1 MQCDSCLKVL
11 SSRSSVTRH
20 KRESCPQR
28 FNNKVKKVKLSGVDT
43 SANINYS
50 ATAEATSRP
59 TAEASNTRSVK
70 TRSNI
75 IECQDCYKKI
85 CGRGL
90 TGHLRSNS
98 HKSVINYLDSGVEK
112 LSSSFKNRISSYRLT
127 SSKHHTDHLEFF
139 NEIEGNVLSL
149 LHNYL
154 HEFKVIKV
162 NVELYSM
169 YTIPEK
175 DTYDLKS
182 FNTQNQ
188 IITISTNLKQAYQD
202 FISEILPK
210 VSEIQEKDSG
220 WSLLQIQ
227 SLEVNINK
235 YNPLRSSSYIRLP
248 RQIEVKKAVINI
260 MNKDEACFGWAVNA
274 SIFNPTGKSN
284 LTTSYPHYT
293 SLLQFHNIEFPMK
306 LSDIPKFELLNNISI
321 NVFGVSEC
329 FKNNVTQLEIVGPL
343 YHTKSKKS
351 THVNLLLIFDDNGN
365 SHYCYIK
372 NLSRLISS
380 QKSHHNGQT
389 FLCNGCL
396 QFFSSLERL
405 HKHEDNDCNFVYTKL
420 PTTDMILNKFG
431 RLQKE
436 NILQFSNF
444 HKQMQVPFVIYADF
458 ESILQPIQH
467 ATSSDN
473 SSFTVKTYQH
483 TPYSFG
489 FYIKCYFD
497 DSLSQLIIY
506 RGDNVAET
514 FIQKLEKEVYT
525 IYHKYLK
532 HIKPMKKLTTAEELQ
547 FFESK
552 CCHICDKPFDINEMK
567 VRDHSH
573 LTGLFSGAAHNAC
586 NLNYKLPKFI
596 PVFMHNLT
604 NYDAHLFI
612 TKLAQNNEKIDVIAQ
627 TKEKYISFTKLLLV
641 DRGLEQNTYLKLRF
655 VDSFRFLP
663 HSLDNLSKTLNGEQC
678 LELRKY
684 CRSNEE
690 FGLLRQKGVF
700 PYSYLDNFSKLS
712 EVSLPAQEQFF
723 DVLKGEG
730 ISDEK
735 YLRAKQVWEVFDC
748 KNLGEYSD
756 VYLKSD
762 VLLLADVFEN
772 FRRNC
777 LFNYKLDPAQYLT
790 APSLSWDAMLR
801 KTNIQLELLT
811 DIDML
816 HFFKKGI
823 RGGISQCSTRF
834 ATANNQYCENYDC
847 SKPTSYI
854 LYLDATNLYG
864 YAMSQYLPH
873 GDFRWLDG
881 VEITNFDCL
890 SIDDE
895 SPKGYVLEVDLTYPE
910 TLHDHHNDL
919 PFCPENIIPPNGK
932 DPKLVLTLL
941 PKHKYIIHYRNLKQC
956 VEQRLKVAK
965 IYRILEFSQS
975 PWLKPYIELNTNLR
989 NSSDNEFDK
998 STYKNYTNSI
1008 YGKTMENVDKRVD
1021 IKLLSHWENLPG
1033 SIGAEGFISMPN
1045 FHSVSIFSDNLVA
1058 IQMNILKIVY
1068 DKPVYVGFSILEI
1081 SKIRMYDFFY
1091 NYIKAKY
1098 MGDATLL
1105 YTDTDSLILHIQ
1117 TENVYR
1123 DIKENLDLF
1132 DTSNYPVDNI
1142 FNIPKT
1148 PSVVGKLKDEFKGQ
1162 PITNF
1167 CGTGAKAYC
1176 VTLSNN
1182 KHFKK
1187 AKGISKNVI
1196 NKSLTFTDYK
1206 QVVDNVNAKIY
1217 RKMYTFKSHLH
1228 EMYTE
1233 LKNKVALTSHDDK
1246 RYVIPGAI
1254 NTLAWGHY
1262 KIDAFIPDQQQN
1274 NLDYLIQQAK
1284 LLLPE
1289 QENND
1294 GREFYVD
1301 SFEMDLL

>member
-1 MQCDSCLKVL
+1 MQCNFCLKVL
-11 SSRSSVTRH
+11 SNKSSVSRH
-20 KRESCPQR
+20 KRESCPER
-28 FNNKVKKVKLSGVDT
+28 FNKGKKVKLNDDLDVVT
-43 SANINYS
+43 SANNYNS
-50 ATAEATSRP
+50 TIVEATPFRSIVHP
-59 TAEASNTRSVK
+59 VTTTSNV
-70 TRSNI
+70 

-85 CGRGL
+85 SGRGL

-98 HKSVINYLDSGVEK
+98 HKSVISNDCGVEK
-112 LSSSFKNRISSYRLT
+112 LSSAFKNRIGSYRL
-127 SSKHHTDHLEFF
+127 SSNKHHTDHLESFS
-139 NEIEGNVLSL
+139 EIEGNVLKL

-154 HEFKVIKV
+154 HKFKVLKV
-162 NVELYSM
+162 NFELYSM

-182 FNTQNQ
+182 FNTKNQ

-202 FISEILPK
+202 FIREILPK
-210 VSEIQEKDSG
+210 VSEIQEKESG

-248 RQIEVKKAVINI
+248 RQIEMKKAIINI
-260 MNKDEACFGWAVNA
+260 MNKDEACFCWAVNA
-274 SIFNPTGKSN
+274 SIFDPT
-284 LTTSYPHYT
+284 
-293 SLLQFHNIEFPMK
+293 
-306 LSDIPKFELLNNISI
+306 
-321 NVFGVSEC
+321 
-329 FKNNVTQLEIVGPL
+329 
-343 YHTKSKKS
+343 
-351 THVNLLLIFDDNGN
+351 
-365 SHYCYIK
+365 
-372 NLSRLISS
+372 
-380 QKSHHNGQT
+380 
-389 FLCNGCL
+389 
-396 QFFSSLERL
+396 ERL
-405 HKHEDNDCNFVYTKL
+405 RKHEDNDCNFVYTKL
-420 PTTDMILNKFG
+420 PTTNMILNKYG
-431 RLQKE
+431 HLQKE

-444 HKQMQVPFVIYADF
+444 QKQMQVPFVIYADF
-458 ESILQPIQH
+458 ESILQPIQY
-467 ATSSDN
+467 ATPSDN
-473 SSFTVKTYQH
+473 SPFTVKTYQH

-489 FYIKCYFD
+489 FYVKCYFD

-506 RGDNVAET
+506 RGDNVVEK
-514 FIQKLEKEVYT
+514 FIQKLEEKVYT
-525 IYHKYLK
+525 IYHRYLK
-532 HIKPMKKLTTAEELQ
+532 HIKPMKKLTPEEELQ
-547 FFESK
+547 FFT
-552 CCHICDKPFDINEMK
+552 I
-567 VRDHSH
+567 
-573 LTGLFSGAAHNAC
+573 
-586 NLNYKLPKFI
+586 
-596 PVFMHNLT
+596 
-604 NYDAHLFI
+604 
-612 TKLAQNNEKIDVIAQ
+612 
-627 TKEKYISFTKLLLV
+627 
-641 DRGLEQNTYLKLRF
+641 DRGDLERNIYLKLGF
-655 VDSFRFLP
+655 VDSFRLLP
-663 HSLDNLSKTLNGEQC
+663 HSLDNLSKTLNDNQC
-678 LELRKY
+678 LELQKY

-700 PYSYLDNFSKLS
+700 PYSYLDNFSKLD
-712 EVSLPAQEQFF
+712 EVSLPTQEEFF
-723 DVLKGEG
+723 DILKGEG

-735 YLRAKQVWEVFDC
+735 YLRAKRVWEVFNC
-748 KNLGEYSD
+748 NTLGEYSD

-762 VLLLADVFEN
+762 ILLLADVFEN
-772 FRRNC
+772 FRHNC

-801 KTNIQLELLT
+801 KTNVQLELLT

-834 ATANNQYCENYDC
+834 AAANNQYCGNYDC

-864 YAMSQYLPH
+864 YAMSQFLPH
-873 GDFRWLDG
+873 
-881 VEITNFDCL
+881 V
-890 SIDDE
+890 DDE
-895 SPKGYVLEVDLTYPE
+895 SPKGYVLEVDLAYPE
-910 TLHDHHNDL
+910 TLHDFHNDL
-919 PFCPENIIPPNGK
+919 PFCPENLIPPNSK

-941 PKHKYIIHYRNLKQC
+941 PKNKYIIHYRNLKQC
-956 VEQRLKVAK
+956 TEQGLKVTK
-965 IYRILEFSQS
+965 IHRILEFSQS

-989 NSSDNEFDK
+989 NSSNNEFDK

-1021 IKLLSHWENLPG
+1021 IKLLSHWDNLPG
-1033 SIGAEGFISMPN
+1033 SVGAEGFISMPN

-1058 IQMNILKIVY
+1058 IQMNILKIIY

-1098 MGDATLL
+1098 VDNVALL

-1117 TENVYR
+1117 IENVYR
-1123 DIKENLDLF
+1123 DIKENLHLF
-1132 DTSNYPVDNI
+1132 DTSNYPADNI

-1148 PSVVGKLKDEFKGQ
+1148 PSVVGKLKDEFKGKS
-1162 PITNF
+1162 ITNF

-1182 KHFKK
+1182 DNLKK

-1206 QVVDNVNAKIY
+1206 QVVDNTNAKIY

-1246 RYVIPGAI
+1246 RYVIPGTI

-1262 KIDAFIPDQQQN
+1262 KIDTFIPNQQQK

-1289 QENND
+1289 AEND
-1294 GREFYVD
+1294 GGDEFYVD
-1301 SFEMDLL
+1301 SFEMDFLS

>member
-1 MQCDSCLKVL
+1 MQCNSCLKVL
-11 SSRSSVTRH
+11 SNKSSVSRH
-20 KRESCPQR
+20 KRESCPER
-28 FNNKVKKVKLSGVDT
+28 FNKGKKVKLNDDPDVVT
-43 SANINYS
+43 SANNYNS
-50 ATAEATSRP
+50 TIVEATPFRSIVHP
-59 TAEASNTRSVK
+59 VTTTSNV
-70 TRSNI
+70 

-85 CGRGL
+85 SGRGL

-98 HKSVINYLDSGVEK
+98 HESVISNDSGVEK
-112 LSSSFKNRISSYRLT
+112 LSSAFKNRIGSYRL
-127 SSKHHTDHLEFF
+127 SSNKHHTDYLEFF
-139 NEIEGNVLSL
+139 SEIEGNVLKL

-154 HEFKVIKV
+154 HKFKVLKV
-162 NVELYSM
+162 NFELYSM

-182 FNTQNQ
+182 FNTKNQ

-202 FISEILPK
+202 FIREILPK
-210 VSEIQEKDSG
+210 VSEIQEKESG

-248 RQIEVKKAVINI
+248 RQIEMKKAIINI

-274 SIFNPTGKSN
+274 SIFDPTGKSN

-293 SLLQFHNIEFPMK
+293 SLLKFHNIEFPMK

-321 NVFGVSEC
+321 NVFGISEC
-329 FKNNVTQLEIVGPL
+329 FKNNITQLEIVGPL
-343 YHTKSKKS
+343 YHTKSKKA
-351 THVNLLLIFDDNGN
+351 THVNLLLIFDEYGN

-372 NLSRLISS
+372 NLSRLISK

-405 HKHEDNDCNFVYTKL
+405 RKHEDNDCNFVYTKL
-420 PTTDMILNKFG
+420 PTTNMILNKYG
-431 RLQKE
+431 HLQKE

-444 HKQMQVPFVIYADF
+444 QKQMQVPFVIYADF
-458 ESILQPIQH
+458 ESILQPIQY
-467 ATSSDN
+467 ATPSDN

-489 FYIKCYFD
+489 FYVKCYFD
-497 DSLSQLIIY
+497 DSLSELIIY
-506 RGDNVAET
+506 RGDNVVEK
-514 FIQKLEKEVYT
+514 FIQKLEEKVYT

-532 HIKPMKKLTTAEELQ
+532 YIKHMKKLTPEEELQ
-547 FFESK
+547 FFTSK
-552 CCHICDKPFDINEMK
+552 CCHICDKPFDINEIK

-604 NYDAHLFI
+604 NYDSHLFI

-641 DRGLEQNTYLKLRF
+641 DRGDLEQNIYLKLRF

-663 HSLDNLSKTLNGEQC
+663 HSLDNLSKTLNNNQC
-678 LELRKY
+678 LELQKY

-700 PYSYLDNFSKLS
+700 PYSYLDNFSKLG
-712 EVSLPAQEQFF
+712 EVSLPTQEEFF
-723 DVLKGEG
+723 DILKGEG

-735 YLRAKQVWEVFDC
+735 YLRAKRVWEVFNC
-748 KNLGEYSD
+748 NTLGEYSD

-762 VLLLADVFEN
+762 ILLLADVFEN
-772 FRRNC
+772 FRHNC

-790 APSLSWDAMLR
+790 AASLSWDAMLR
-801 KTNIQLELLT
+801 KTNVQLELLT

-823 RGGISQCSTRF
+823 RGGISQCST
-834 ATANNQYCENYDC
+834 
-847 SKPTSYI
+847 
-854 LYLDATNLYG
+854 TNLYG
-864 YAMSQYLPH
+864 YAMSQFLPH
-873 GDFRWLDG
+873 GDFRWLDD
-881 VEITNFDCL
+881 VEITHFDCL
-890 SIDDE
+890 SVDDE
-895 SPKGYVLEVDLTYPE
+895 SPKGYVLEVDLAYPE
-910 TLHDHHNDL
+910 TLHDFHNDL
-919 PFCPENIIPPNGK
+919 PFCPENLIPPNSK

-941 PKHKYIIHYRNLKQC
+941 PKNKYIIHYRNLKQC
-956 VEQRLKVAK
+956 TEQGLKITK
-965 IYRILEFSQS
+965 IHRILEFSQS

-989 NSSDNEFDK
+989 NSSNNEFDK

-1033 SIGAEGFISMPN
+1033 SVGAEGFI
-1045 FHSVSIFSDNLVA
+1045 
-1058 IQMNILKIVY
+1058 K
-1068 DKPVYVGFSILEI
+1068 
-1081 SKIRMYDFFY
+1081 
-1091 NYIKAKY
+1091 
-1098 MGDATLL
+1098 
-1105 YTDTDSLILHIQ
+1105 
-1117 TENVYR
+1117 NVYR
-1123 DIKENLDLF
+1123 DIKENLHLF
-1132 DTSNYPVDNI
+1132 DTSNYPADNI

-1148 PSVVGKLKDEFKGQ
+1148 PSVVGKLKDEFKGK

-1167 CGTGAKAYC
+1167 CSTGAKAYC

-1182 KHFKK
+1182 DNLKK

-1206 QVVDNVNAKIY
+1206 QVVDNTNAKIY

-1246 RYVIPGAI
+1246 RYVIPGTI

-1262 KIDAFIPDQQQN
+1262 KIDTFIPNQQQQ

-1289 QENND
+1289 AKND
-1294 GREFYVD
+1294 GGDEFYVD
-1301 SFEMDLL
+1301 SFEMDFLS